1 MLLSIP
7 DVLTKEQVA
16 QAREILEKAESIDGK
31 VTAGHQSAG
40 SMVLYP
46 STSLHHGKP
55 VTRGARISSFFWI

>member
-31 VTAGHQSAG
+31 VTAGHQSAPARNNMQILEN
-40 SMVLYP
+40 SRLFRR
-46 STSLHHGKP
+46 
-55 VTRGARISSFFWI
+55 RGARISSFFWI